1 MAEIKKRSKKI
12 NHQNLTRR
20 HTRYTKGLYMTD
32 RGDNTEMNT
41 IPFHHFR
48 EVKDIEK
55 VFAYDLTRKKMG
67 RNEKQDIYKEN
78 EKKQISFNK
87 YQIQIL
93 LWYHRSKS

>member
-48 EVKDIEK
+48 
-55 VFAYDLTRKKMG
+55 
-67 RNEKQDIYKEN
+67 
-78 EKKQISFNK
+78 
-87 YQIQIL
+87 
-93 LWYHRSKS
+93 